1 MTTNEMTTWQQP
13 TNEIETQ
20 QAPRIERLVDW
31 AREADAAYNLGQ
43 KLSLTSFVP
52 ESFRKRPDEIAAAML
67 AGSEI
72 GLSPMASLSAFDVI
86 QGRAAARAITLRAVV
101 QSQGHEIQMVES
113 TNTRCRMRGRRKG
126 TTEWQSVDWTIERAK
141 QLGVTGKQNW
151 KNQPQAMLVARATSE
166 LCRLIAADAILGIGY
181 SVEEIADGV
190 DSIESVT
197 TQPQATPTKRTVTRR
212 KPTVKKAEP
221 ASIEGEAQV
230 TDPITS
236 KQLTALNAAITHHI
250 SSNERTAKLAWL
262 SEVLE
267 RPITSS
273 KEVTKDEAT
282 KILDTFQHMAMDA
295 QTQEQIDPELTGEV
309 SA

>member
-1 MTTNEMTTWQQP
+1 MTTNEMTPWQQP
-13 TNEIETQ
+13 TSEIEPQ

-86 QGRAAARAITLRAVV
+86 QGRAAARAITLRAVA

-113 TNTRCRMRGRRKG
+113 TTTRCRMRGRRKG
-126 TTEWQSVDWTIERAK
+126 TTEWQPVDWTIERAK
-141 QLGVTGKQNW
+141 QLGVTNKQNW

-166 LCRLIAADAILGIGY
+166 LCRLIAADAILGISY
-181 SVEEIADGV
+181 SVEEIADGA
-190 DSIESVT
+190 DNIETVEV
-197 TQPQATPTKRTVTRR
+197 QPATAPAKRTVTRR
-212 KPTVKKAEP
+212 KPAEKKPEP
-221 ASIEGEAQV
+221 APEE
-230 TDPITS
+230 DPVPTVEMITA

-250 SSNERTAKLAWL
+250 GSNERANKLAWL

-273 KEVTKDEAT
+273 KEVTKDEAA
-282 KILDTFQHMAMDA
+282 KILDTFQQMAMDA
-295 QTQEQIDPELTGEV
+295 QTQELDPELTGE
-309 SA
+309 A